1 MLYLYFCHLP
11 RRGRIQYRKKRHK
24 TAKEG
29 GTVKGTG
36 ARGRALLRALA
47 ALAGAGVFLFA
58 WPAVGPGVEALL
70 GRATLLSAALAM
82 PEGALDTIRQR
93 YAPEVQPDP
102 PPPPGPSSQSQPRPE
117 ASSPAPESSSAP
129 EQPPP
134 EPSEAPSPRPE
145 PPEIPAEYQAPLL
158 SATMTGETDN
168 PAFCRYKYGWI
179 RNYTKLSLLEIDE
192 VLETP
197 ATVALDPLE
206 TGPQVLIY
214 HTHTTESYEEWDRE
228 VYDSRNNWRSQ
239 DNTANMAAVGEAL
252 AQELEKHGIGVIH
265 DTTQH
270 DYPAYNGAYDR
281 SAATIQ
287 GYLEEYPTIRLAIDV
302 HRDAVLYDDGSTLKV
317 VQEVKGKMA
326 AQLMIIAP
334 CDDGT
339 VGVPGWEENFRFAAE
354 LTSAVEKEHP
364 GLMRPVFFCYR
375 NYNLGMTPDSLL
387 FEFGTNGNTLE
398 EAIYTARLVGPVMAE
413 YLLEEK
419 RE

>member
-1 MLYLYFCHLP
+1 MWIGGGIVKTWRMDGKQW
-11 RRGRIQYRKKRHK
+11 RRG
-24 TAKEG
+24 
-29 GTVKGTG
+29 
-36 ARGRALLRALA
+36 LA
-47 ALAGAGVFLFA
+47 AFLGAGAFLLA
-58 WPAVGPGVEALL
+58 YPAIAPGIDAVL
-70 GRATLLSAALAM
+70 GRATLLSAAFSM
-82 PEGALDTIRQR
+82 PGGALETIRQR
-93 YAPEVQPDP
+93 YAGEVLPE
-102 PPPPGPSSQSQPRPE
+102 SQPEPE
-117 ASSPAPESSSAP
+117 APASSL
-129 EQPPP
+129 PPP
-134 EPSEAPSPRPE
+134 EVFRPGEVSPGLLGEPESAASALDQPPEDLLPPPQEGE
-145 PPEIPAEYQAPLL
+145 PPEIPEQYQAVLQ
-158 SATMTGETDN
+158 TVNMTGEEEN
-168 PAFCRYKYGWI
+168 SAFCRYRQGWI
-179 RNYTKLSLLEIDE
+179 RNYTKLEPAEIDQVLEEPAAVLLEKGPE
-192 VLETP
+192 
-197 ATVALDPLE
+197 
-206 TGPQVLIY
+206 PQVLIY
-214 HTHTTESYEEWDRE
+214 HTHTTESYEEWDGE

-239 DNTANMAAVGEAL
+239 DNTANMAAVGEEL
-252 AQELEKHGIGVIH
+252 ARELEKLGIGVIH

-317 VQEVKGKMA
+317 VQEVKGKKA

>member
-1 MLYLYFCHLP
+1 MWIGGGIVKTWRMDGKQW
-11 RRGRIQYRKKRHK
+11 RRG
-24 TAKEG
+24 
-29 GTVKGTG
+29 
-36 ARGRALLRALA
+36 LA
-47 ALAGAGVFLFA
+47 AFLGAGAFLLA
-58 WPAVGPGVEALL
+58 YPAIAPGIDAVL
-70 GRATLLSAALAM
+70 GRATLLSAAFSM
-82 PEGALDTIRQR
+82 PGGALETIRQR
-93 YAPEVQPDP
+93 YAGEVLPE
-102 PPPPGPSSQSQPRPE
+102 SQPEPE
-117 ASSPAPESSSAP
+117 APASSL
-129 EQPPP
+129 PPP
-134 EPSEAPSPRPE
+134 EVFRPGEVSPGLLEEPESAASPPDQPPEDLLPPPQEGE
-145 PPEIPAEYQAPLL
+145 PPEIPEQYQAVLQ
-158 SATMTGETDN
+158 TVNMTGEEEN
-168 PAFCRYKYGWI
+168 SAFCRYRQGWI
-179 RNYTKLSLLEIDE
+179 RNYTRLEPAEIDQVLEEPAAVLLEKGPE
-192 VLETP
+192 
-197 ATVALDPLE
+197 
-206 TGPQVLIY
+206 PQVLIY

-317 VQEVKGKMA
+317 VQEVKGKKA